1 MPNFE
6 VVRDRR
12 DIEGGGT
19 SPWMIFSPAVQAALV
34 LFHTHVTV
42 AIHLSTNL
50 PTIFKH
56 ILEAAGRPF
65 EPEVYVN
72 TSL

>member
-12 DIEGGGT
+12 DIEGGDT

-42 AIHLSTNL
+42 AIHLSTICPPFSSTFLKQQANL
-50 PTIFKH
+50 LSLRF
-56 ILEAAGRPF
+56 
-65 EPEVYVN
+65 
-72 TSL
+72 TST